1 MDPRQISCLAKL
13 LRENGDK
20 VLNSEYKLTL
30 TGAILRAL
38 NDSFSLIVDP
48 NEVCT
53 PQTFQVLK
61 PNNAKSEVFRELQ
74 FIYDFVQK
82 AQILCLTTT
91 IPNDDPFDGLID
103 ITKFR
108 SLRRL
113 EIQRIPI
120 EQIVGIQR
128 LRAHL
133 QEIICSKS
141 IRSIQ
146 DIISHCG
153 GDKSNGFLWNNL
165 TMADFSYNCLKT
177 IDCSM
182 EFASNLQQ
190 LNLSHNQI
198 VSVDAIK
205 WLPNLKK
212 LNLSYNSLTHIPT
225 CIASRRL
232 QTLILTNNF
241 IENLS
246 GLSRLDALSELYLS
260 DNCILDHAALMPLS
274 ALIALQFLHLHGNPI
289 SCHSAHREET
299 AKYLHKNTA
308 SVKFI
313 LDFKPLSSHE
323 KLLIGHFQSYNTIWT
338 SRIPKGPLRSSG
350 RSTPSRPTKDNTPA
364 SSVGSMHSYHM
375 AGSSSS
381 NGESTIANHDTMSAS
396 QTSMRKIRVRPAIIA
411 DGDGIDDTEIVKVN
425 TKTKKKASKATMQ
438 AAGREHLET
447 KKQIEELSKFQRLFS
462 NAFGLSFNHFIVCCR
477 KRIW

>member
-1 MDPRQISCLAKL
+1 M
-13 LRENGDK
+13 
-20 VLNSEYKLTL
+20 
-30 TGAILRAL
+30 
-38 NDSFSLIVDP
+38 
-48 NEVCT
+48 
-53 PQTFQVLK
+53 LK

-190 LNLSHNQI
+190 LNLSHNKI

-241 IENLS
+241 IEDLS
-246 GLSRLDALSELYLS
+246 GLARLDALSELNLS
-260 DNCILDHAALMPLS
+260 DNCILDHSALMPLS
-274 ALIALQFLHLHGNPI
+274 TLIALQYLHLHGNYDDNSVRLNLFIFSGNLSLFFWLTGNPI
-289 SCHSAHREET
+289 YCHPNHREET
-299 AKYLHKNTA
+299 AKYLHKNTS

-313 LDFKPLSSHE
+313 LDLKPLSPHE
-323 KLLIGHFQSYNTIWT
+323 KNLIGHFQSYNTIWA
-338 SRIPKGPLRSSG
+338 SRFNKGQLRSSG
-350 RSTPSRPTKDNTPA
+350 RSTPSRQTKDNTPT
-364 SSVGSMHSYHM
+364 SSVGSMHSFQL
-375 AGSSSS
+375 AGSTSSI
-381 NGESTIANHDTMSAS
+381 GDASTIGYNDSMNTS
-396 QTSMRKIRVRPAIIA
+396 QTSTKKIRIRPAFIA
-411 DGDGIDDTEIVKVN
+411 DDDSSIDDTEIVKEK
-425 TKTKKKASKATMQ
+425 TKTKKKLPKATTPT
-438 AAGREHLET
+438 ACREHLET
-447 KKQIEELSKFQRLFS
+447 KKQIEELSK
-462 NAFGLSFNHFIVCCR
+462 
-477 KRIW
+477 

>member
-1 MDPRQISCLAKL
+1 MDPRQITRLAKL
-13 LRENGDK
+13 LRDNGDK
-20 VLNSEYKLTL
+20 VLNSEYKLIL
-30 TGAILRAL
+30 TGGLLRAL

-74 FIYDFVQK
+74 IIYDFVQK
-82 AQILCLTTT
+82 TEILCLTT
-91 IPNDDPFDGLID
+91 IPNDDVFDGIID
-103 ITKFR
+103 ISKFR
-108 SLRRL
+108 NLKRL

-133 QEIICSKS
+133 QEIICS
-141 IRSIQ
+141 RSINSVE

-153 GDKSNGFLWNNL
+153 GDKSNGFLWNEL
-165 TMADFSYNCLKT
+165 KMADFSSNCLKT
-177 IDCSM
+177 IDCSL

-212 LNLSYNSLTHIPT
+212 LNLSYNSLTHIPQ

-241 IENLS
+241 IEDLS
-246 GLSRLDALSELYLS
+246 GLSRLDSLSELNLA
-260 DNCILDHAALMPLS
+260 DNCILDHATLLPLNS
-274 ALIALQFLHLHGNPI
+274 LIALQYLHLHGNPI
-289 SCHSAHREET
+289 SCHPNHREET

-308 SVKFI
+308 SVKFV
-313 LDFKPLSSHE
+313 LDLQPLTKYEKSLTGHNHSYNANLSS
-323 KLLIGHFQSYNTIWT
+323 
-338 SRIPKGPLRSSG
+338 RISKGLKRSSG
-350 RSTPSRPTKDNTPA
+350 QATPTGKQTMDNTPA
-364 SSVGSMHSYHM
+364 NSIGSLRSFRMGGSSGSMGKH
-375 AGSSSS
+375 
-381 NGESTIANHDTMSAS
+381 TIQYLNLILVYFLIY
-396 QTSMRKIRVRPAIIA
+396 RWIKY
-411 DGDGIDDTEIVKVN
+411 
-425 TKTKKKASKATMQ
+425 
-438 AAGREHLET
+438 
-447 KKQIEELSKFQRLFS
+447 F
-462 NAFGLSFNHFIVCCR
+462 
-477 KRIW
+477 

>member
-120 EQIVGIQR
+120 EQIVGIHR

-153 GDKSNGFLWNNL
+153 GDNSNGFLWNNL
-165 TMADFSYNCLKT
+165 TKADFSYNCLKT

-182 EFASNLQQ
+182 EFASGLQQ

-212 LNLSYNSLTHIPT
+212 LNLSYNSLTQIPS

-232 QTLILTNNF
+232 QSLILTNNF
-241 IENLS
+241 IEDLS
-246 GLSRLDALSELYLS
+246 GLGKLDALSELNLS
-260 DNCILDHAALMPLS
+260 DNCILDHSALMPLS
-274 ALIALQFLHLHGNPI
+274 TLIALQYLHLHGNFKHNLMCLI
-289 SCHSAHREET
+289 IFQI
-299 AKYLHKNTA
+299 LI
-308 SVKFI
+308 KF
-313 LDFKPLSSHE
+313 
-323 KLLIGHFQSYNTIWT
+323 LLWLQAIRFHVIRIIARKRQSICT
-338 SRIPKGPLRSSG
+338 
-350 RSTPSRPTKDNTPA
+350 
-364 SSVGSMHSYHM
+364 
-375 AGSSSS
+375 
-381 NGESTIANHDTMSAS
+381 
-396 QTSMRKIRVRPAIIA
+396 KIR
-411 DGDGIDDTEIVKVN
+411 
-425 TKTKKKASKATMQ
+425 Q
-438 AAGREHLET
+438 A
-447 KKQIEELSKFQRLFS
+447 
-462 NAFGLSFNHFIVCCR
+462 
-477 KRIW
+477 

>member
-108 SLRRL
+108 NLRRL

-146 DIISHCG
+146 EIISHCG
-153 GDKSNGFLWNNL
+153 GDKSNGFLWNSL
-165 TMADFSYNCLKT
+165 TMADFSYNQLKT

-182 EFASNLQQ
+182 EFASNLQH

-212 LNLSYNSLTHIPT
+212 LNLSYNSLSHIPT

-246 GLSRLDALSELYLS
+246 GLARLDALSELNLA

-274 ALIALQFLHLHGNPI
+274 TLIALQYLHLHGNPI
-289 SCHSAHREET
+289 SCHPAHREET
-299 AKYLHKNTA
+299 AKCLHKNTA

-313 LDFKPLSSHE
+313 LDLQPLSAHE
-323 KLLIGHFQSYNTIWT
+323 KTLIGHFQSYNPILA
-338 SRIPKGPLRSSG
+338 SRLGKSPLRSSG
-350 RSTPSRPTKDNTPA
+350 RSTPRQTKNNTPTG
-364 SSVGSMHSYHM
+364 SLSSMHSYHM
-375 AGSSSS
+375 TGSVSST
-381 NGESTIANHDTMSAS
+381 GDSTICNNDSLSAS
-396 QTSMRKIRVRPAIIA
+396 QTSVRKIRVRPAIITDS
-411 DGDGIDDTEIVKVN
+411 DGNDDVEIVK
-425 TKTKKKASKATMQ
+425 THSRPKKKSPKATTPNTS
-438 AAGREHLET
+438 REHLET
-447 KKQIEELSKFQRLFS
+447 KKQIEELSKLALNWCECECAR
-462 NAFGLSFNHFIVCCR
+462 R
-477 KRIW
+477 